1 MGKEYLQNAPNSLSV
16 FVVLGIESGRL
27 LILRFH
33 KQAFILFWHLIFAV
47 AFELLWSC
55 AGRGDVLVSV
65 SGR

>member
-1 MGKEYLQNAPNSLSV
+1 MGIEYLQNAPNSGSISV

-47 AFELLWSC
+47 AFELLWSG
-55 AGRGDVLVSV
+55 AGRADVSV

>member
-1 MGKEYLQNAPNSLSV
+1 MSV

-27 LILRFH
+27 LILRSH

-55 AGRGDVLVSV
+55 AGREDVLVSV